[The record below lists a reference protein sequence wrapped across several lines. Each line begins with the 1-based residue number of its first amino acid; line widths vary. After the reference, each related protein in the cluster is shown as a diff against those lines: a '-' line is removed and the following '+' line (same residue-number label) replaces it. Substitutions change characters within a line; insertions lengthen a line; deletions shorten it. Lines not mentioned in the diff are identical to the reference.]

1 MTGKE
6 KLETF
11 LREQQVPFQMQ
22 RHPVAYTSQDVA
34 LSEHIPSQ
42 MMAKVAIAFADAK
55 MIMLV
60 LPASH
65 RVDLTRLSAA
75 LGVQHVYL
83 ASEQEI
89 AAAFPDC
96 EVGAMPP
103 FGNLYQLP
111 VYVDRLLTE
120 DHTIVLQAGTHTD
133 TVSMKYADFVW
144 SSRSSPISR
153 TIHTRSRLGLA
164 NIPSELWRRSKHA
177 HTVGSGRWL
186 RARGAGVAICARAG
200 AAAARRCAS
209 ARRCVGS

>member
-133 TVSMKYADFVW
+133 TVSMKYADFARVVK
-144 SSRSSPISR
+144 PIVADFAY
-153 TIHTRSRLGLA
+153 HTHE
-164 NIPSELWRRSKHA
+164 I
-177 HTVGSGRWL
+177 T
-186 RARGAGVAICARAG
+186 AGVG
-200 AAAARRCAS
+200 
-209 ARRCVGS
+209 